1 MLVYLDKET
10 EARIEAVCNKHYEN
24 GHCIGCPLRAACEE
38 GRRPGESSADFT
50 CRWETGMAEALKSLE
65 RKESK

>member
-1 MLVYLDKET
+1 MLVYVDKET
-10 EARIEAVCNKHYEN
+10 EARIEAVCNKHYDN
-24 GHCIGCPLRAACEE
+24 GRCIGCPLRAACEE

-50 CRWETGMAEALKSLE
+50 RRWETGMAEALKSLE